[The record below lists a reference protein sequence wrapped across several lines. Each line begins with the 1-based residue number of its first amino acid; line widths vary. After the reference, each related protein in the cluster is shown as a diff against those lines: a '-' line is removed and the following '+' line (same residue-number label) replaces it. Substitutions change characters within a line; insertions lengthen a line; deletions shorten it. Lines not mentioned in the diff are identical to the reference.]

1 MYGRRNNSKHYPPG
15 KEPPQTHDS
24 RRESPSIPPPLSG
37 QVAREQL
44 QHNPHRRGSALSL
57 ARSLARSLTVS
68 HRASIRVT
76 SSAPPSPPPPPE
88 PRLRLSALCSSPTP
102 FPLLFSHLH
111 SLLNPLLACSLKF
124 ALRYPVSPVDS
135 GPLSLSL
142 SPGPLCP
149 LCHFLLCLRHPFSRL
164 LHFVSGFSWR
174 CRAQSDCRVRVGG
187 LGLLLVGA
195 RRLSQLWWGLVLS
208 SGGLKRVR
216 YR

>member
-1 MYGRRNNSKHYPPG
+1 M
-15 KEPPQTHDS
+15 
-24 RRESPSIPPPLSG
+24 
-37 QVAREQL
+37 AREQL
-44 QHNPHRRGSALSL
+44 QHNPHRRGSAL
-57 ARSLARSLTVS
+57 SLARSLTVS